1 MILSEDERVQNS
13 KRITVRYTYFFEI
26 LVISALWILLIMYKN
41 LILLPPLYLFNS
53 PIYVS
58 ISLNP
63 FIAFIGGTQI
73 LFMFAAQGIFNK
85 RLGGKREPLI
95 SGTAGFRFMDE
106 RERIVLD
113 KAAFVTFLYI
123 NIFLIIWAVIDIFIS
138 GKLGLPLI
146 IIGVVFIFYNITKG
160 IILHNFGEKYH
171 EK

>member
-13 KRITVRYTYFFEI
+13 KRIAVRYTYFFEI
-26 LVISALWILLIMYKN
+26 LVISALWILSIMYKN

-53 PIYVS
+53 SIYVS
-58 ISLNP
+58 ISIDPL
-63 FIAFIGGTQI
+63 IGVIGSTQI
-73 LFMFAAQGIFNK
+73 LFIYAAQAIFNK
-85 RLGGKREPLI
+85 RLGGKREPI
-95 SGTAGFRFMDE
+95 VSGNNRFRFMDE
-106 RERIVLD
+106 RERIVSD
-113 KAAFVTFLYI
+113 KAAFVTFIYI
-123 NIFLIIWAVIDIFIS
+123 NILLIIWAVIDIFIS

>member
-1 MILSEDERVQNS
+1 MILREDERVQNS
-13 KRITVRYTYFFEI
+13 KRIAVRYTYFCEI
-26 LVISALWILLIMYKN
+26 LVITALWILLIMHKN

-53 PIYVS
+53 SIYVS

-73 LFMFAAQGIFNK
+73 LFIYVAQGIFNK
-85 RLGGKREPLI
+85 RLGGTNSPI
-95 SGTAGFRFMDE
+95 VSGNNRFRFMDE
-106 RERIVLD
+106 RERIVSD

-123 NIFLIIWAVIDIFIS
+123 NILLIIWAVIDIFTS

-146 IIGVVFIFYNITKG
+146 IIAAAFIFYNITKV
-160 IILHNFGEKYH
+160 IILHNFGEKYN